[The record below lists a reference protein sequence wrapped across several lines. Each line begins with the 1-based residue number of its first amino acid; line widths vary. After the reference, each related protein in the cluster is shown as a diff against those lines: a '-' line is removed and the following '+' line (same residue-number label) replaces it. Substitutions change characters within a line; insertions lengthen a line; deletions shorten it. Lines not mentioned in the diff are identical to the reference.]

1 MYLGIFTFVKN
12 VHVMKSVEK
21 IKKHVKPVVEQGNN
35 GNKKQKS
42 TKNSRAFGIL
52 KGKIII
58 NTHCL

>member
-1 MYLGIFTFVKN
+1 
-12 VHVMKSVEK
+12 MKSAEK
-21 IKKHVKPVVEQGNN
+21 IKKHVKPVLEQEDN

-58 NTHCL
+58 NTLCL